1 MQRTYTNLIIHVISD
16 VGVLRMRRA
25 FNQFCIDGHCALWS
39 GLMRRAFNQLCI
51 DGHCAPWS
59 GLIIFLVV
67 LAVASMLMSV
77 RSSSTITVQ
86 ETLSVALYT
95 A

>member
-25 FNQFCIDGHCALWS
+25 FNQFCIDGHCAPWS
-39 GLMRRAFNQLCI
+39 GLM
-51 DGHCAPWS
+51 
-59 GLIIFLVV
+59 IFLVV

-77 RSSSTITVQ
+77 RSSLTITVQ

-95 A
+95 VHIEWLKRVPLLLVLSV